1 MPISP
6 LADSNVRSGSRPGA
20 GSRLGLRP
28 SRLARLLLL
37 SLSILRTP
45 AGPIALSLVMLST
58 SACIIPLGPD
68 FQDPVAGPNDPPFF
82 ESASPDFGS
91 IVTPPATPPSVV
103 FSVTLTDP
111 NVGDDLYIEW
121 QADYPGVNHRPLV
134 GTPFV
139 HHDING
145 KPLHQA
151 VTATVDCIVDNL
163 TPTPNGEHQ
172 IEVIVADRPFVEPA
186 PGDTH
191 LDLVEKPGFAIHAS
205 WFVEQLICPAA
216 PNQ

>member
-1 MPISP
+1 
-6 LADSNVRSGSRPGA
+6 
-20 GSRLGLRP
+20 
-28 SRLARLLLL
+28 
-37 SLSILRTP
+37 
-45 AGPIALSLVMLST
+45 MLST

-68 FQDPVAGPNDPPFF
+68 FQDPVAEPNDPPFF

-91 IVTPPATPPSVV
+91 IVTPPATSPLT
-103 FSVTLTDP
+103 FAVTLTDP

-134 GTPFV
+134 GTKPFV
-139 HHDING
+139 PHSLNG
-145 KPLHQA
+145 TPLHET
-151 VTATVDCIVDNL
+151 VTANVDCIVDNL

-186 PGDTH
+186 PPSTQ

-205 WFVEQLICPAA
+205 WFVEQLTCPSS
-216 PNQ
+216 PTP